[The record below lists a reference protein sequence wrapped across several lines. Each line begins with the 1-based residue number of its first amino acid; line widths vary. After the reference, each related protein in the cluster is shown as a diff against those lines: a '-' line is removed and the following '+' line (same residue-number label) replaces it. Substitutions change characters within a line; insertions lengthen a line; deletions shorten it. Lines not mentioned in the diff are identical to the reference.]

1 MKGNRML
8 EAIVVIAGLAILVGV
23 VLRRRKG
30 AADETTY
37 RGAGGIGRTND
48 DQEVR

>member
-1 MKGNRML
+1 MKGKHML
-8 EAIVVIAGLAILVGV
+8 EAIVVIAGLAIVVGIV
-23 VLRRRKG
+23 MRRRKG

-37 RGAGGIGRTND
+37 RGVGRTND